1 MTDFNELSINIDLV
15 LKTNEGKAVLK
26 AILDTLNL
34 SAPTCTT
41 DPNMALAFC
50 AKRDL
55 MLQILNLFTNE
66 QLQIIRGNS
75 HVRYS

>member
-1 MTDFNELSINIDLV
+1 MTDFKELGVNIDLV
-15 LKTNEGKAVLK
+15 IKTSEGREVLR

-66 QLQIIRGNS
+66 QLQTIRGNS

>member
-66 QLQIIRGNS
+66 QLQTIRGNS